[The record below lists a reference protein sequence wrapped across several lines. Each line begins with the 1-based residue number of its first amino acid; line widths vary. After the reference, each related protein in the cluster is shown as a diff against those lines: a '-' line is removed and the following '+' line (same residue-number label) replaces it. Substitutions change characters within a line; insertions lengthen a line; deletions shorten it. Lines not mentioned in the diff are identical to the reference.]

1 MPVDASRVSDDAKV
15 LDSFLREVLNRIVTV
30 YDSFS
35 MPLPARR
42 YYTFGAPMVDC
53 EQVVVSLAQVYLGT
67 PGDQVSEPRRCN
79 DPRTATL
86 NISVSREVPIAQSN
100 GNPPTSEAVLHANQV
115 CAYDSWI
122 LMESINVLD
131 TWGDSLSIGMG
142 VIATLDY
149 EPPQGGFQTTVL
161 TITMV
166 VP

>member
-1 MPVDASRVSDDAKV
+1 MPVNVSAVSEDAKV
-15 LDSFLREVLNRIVTV
+15 LDGFLREVLDRIVTV
-30 YDSFS
+30 YDSFN
-35 MPLPARR
+35 MPLPARK
-42 YYTFGAPMVDC
+42 YYTFGSPAVDC

-67 PGDQVSEPRRCN
+67 PGDQVTEARRCN

-100 GNPPTSEAVLHANQV
+100 GNPPLPESVLQANQV

-122 LMESINVLD
+122 LMESINSLD

-149 EPPQGGFQTTVL
+149 EPPEGGFQTTVL
-161 TITMV
+161 TITMA